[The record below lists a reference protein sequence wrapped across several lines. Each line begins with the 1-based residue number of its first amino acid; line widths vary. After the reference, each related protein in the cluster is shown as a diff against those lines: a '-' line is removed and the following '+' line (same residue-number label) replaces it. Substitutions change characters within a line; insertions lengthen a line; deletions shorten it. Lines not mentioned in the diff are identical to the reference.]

1 MNGGEWKIFEKDR
14 LVLTPNACF
23 DHDLENYYIEVELPG
38 VDKGHIELTVA
49 EQSIC
54 VAGSREDAE
63 LLGCW
68 YSAHNVV
75 EDKARAKYENG
86 LLSITIP
93 LKQTPKGKKI
103 KIE

>member
-1 MNGGEWKIFEKDR
+1 MGVNRRMSEKDR
-14 LVLTPNACF
+14 VILTPSACF
-23 DHDLENYYIEVELPG
+23 DHDTENYYVEVELPG
-38 VDKGHIELTVA
+38 VDKEHIEVTVS

-54 VAGSREDAE
+54 IAGSRNDAE

-68 YSAHNVV
+68 MLAHKVV
-75 EDKARAKYENG
+75 EDKAKAKYDNG

-93 LKQTPKGKKI
+93 LQQMPKGKKI